1 MSVLKPFSAA
11 AIAALLLCGCRVV
24 EQDDNAAADANQSA
38 DANMAAPAPAAAPP
52 LSASAQA
59 ERDKA
64 AAELKDLRFL
74 VDISD
79 RKLRLFSG
87 DKQLEEHDVAVG
99 TREYPTKAGDWEIH
113 QVDLNPEWTPPK
125 NEEWAKKEQTRKPGD
140 PENPMGRARLVYD
153 MPRTIHGT
161 DDKDSLG
168 KRASHGSIRVSNDS
182 ILKLAAMALKAG
194 GSWQGQ
200 QWFDQMTATR
210 TEEHQLKLDKPIPV
224 KVQD

>member
-1 MSVLKPFSAA
+1 MRLLKPLPAI
-11 AIAALLLCGCRVV
+11 AIAAMLCGCRVV
-24 EQDDNAAADANQSA
+24 EQDDNAAANANQSA
-38 DANMAAPAPAAAPP
+38 DANMSAPAPAPAAPP
-52 LSASAQA
+52 AAASAQA
-59 ERDKA
+59 EREKG
-64 AAELKDLRFL
+64 AAEFKDLRFL

-79 RKLRLFSG
+79 KKLRLFAG
-87 DKQLEEHDVAVG
+87 DKQVAEHDVAVG
-99 TREYPTKAGDWEIH
+99 TKEYPTKAGDWEIH
-113 QVDLNPEWTPPK
+113 RVDLNPEWVPPK
-125 NEEWAKKEQTRKPGD
+125 NEKWAKDEQTRKPGD

-194 GSWQGQ
+194 GSWDGQ
-200 QWFDQMTATR
+200 QWFDQMTGNR
-210 TEEHQLKLDKPIPV
+210 TEEHQIKLEKPVPV

>member
-1 MSVLKPFSAA
+1 M
-11 AIAALLLCGCRVV
+11 LLCGCRVV
-24 EQDDNAAADANQSA
+24 EQNDNAAADANQSA
-38 DANMAAPAPAAAPP
+38 DANMVAPAPGPTMPAA
-52 LSASAQA
+52 AQA
-59 ERDKA
+59 EPDKA

-79 RKLRLFSG
+79 KKLRLFAG
-87 DKQLEEHDVAVG
+87 DRPLEEHDVAVG
-99 TREYPTKAGDWEIH
+99 TKEYPTKAGEWEIH
-113 QVDLNPEWTPPK
+113 QVDLNPEWVPPK
-125 NEEWAKKEQTRKPGD
+125 NEKWAKEEQTRKPGD

-168 KRASHGSIRVSNDS
+168 KRASHGSIRVSNDA

-194 GSWQGQ
+194 GAWQGDPWFQ
-200 QWFDQMTATR
+200 QLTSVR
-210 TEEHQLKLDKPIPV
+210 TQEHQIKLKKPVPV

>member
-1 MSVLKPFSAA
+1 MSLLKPFSAA
-11 AIAALLLCGCRVV
+11 AMTALLLCGCRLV
-24 EQDDNAAADANQSA
+24 EQDDNATADANQTA
-38 DANMAAPAPAAAPP
+38 DANMSAPSPASAPP
-52 LSASAQA
+52 LSASAQQ

-79 RKLRLFSG
+79 KKLRLFAG
-87 DKQLEEHDVAVG
+87 DRQLEEHDVAVG
-99 TREYPTKAGDWEIH
+99 TKEYPTKAGDWEIH
-113 QVDLNPEWTPPK
+113 RVDLNPEWVPPK
-125 NEEWAKKEQTRKPGD
+125 DEKWAKEEQTRKPGD

-200 QWFDQMTATR
+200 QWFDQMTTTR
-210 TEEHQLKLDKPIPV
+210 TQEHQVKLDKPIPV

>member
-1 MSVLKPFSAA
+1 MGVLKPFSAA
-11 AIAALLLCGCRVV
+11 AIAALLLCGCHVV
-24 EQDDNAAADANQSA
+24 EQDDNAAADANQTA
-38 DANMAAPAPAAAPP
+38 DANMAAPAPAPAPP
-52 LSASAQA
+52 LSALAQA

-79 RKLRLFSG
+79 KKLRLFAG
-87 DKQLEEHDVAVG
+87 DKPLEEHDVAVG
-99 TREYPTKAGDWEIH
+99 TKEYPTKAGDWEIH
-113 QVDLNPEWTPPK
+113 QVDLNPEWVPPK

-140 PENPMGRARLVYD
+140 PETPMGRARLVYD

-182 ILKLAAMALKAG
+182 ILKLAAMVSSRYA
-194 GSWQGQ
+194 
-200 QWFDQMTATR
+200 R
-210 TEEHQLKLDKPIPV
+210 PV
-224 KVQD
+224 ST